1 MTGSGRVRS
10 GSDGWKQS
18 PTDVR
23 LRLEKSS
30 ETLSAF
36 IKYQPAK
43 SLIILKPPLWGCQ
56 PHTSR

>member
-1 MTGSGRVRS
+1 MGEWTSKVRVWWMETVADSG
-10 GSDGWKQS
+10 
-18 PTDVR
+18 P
-23 LRLEKSS
+23 EKSS
-30 ETLSAF
+30 ETRSAF